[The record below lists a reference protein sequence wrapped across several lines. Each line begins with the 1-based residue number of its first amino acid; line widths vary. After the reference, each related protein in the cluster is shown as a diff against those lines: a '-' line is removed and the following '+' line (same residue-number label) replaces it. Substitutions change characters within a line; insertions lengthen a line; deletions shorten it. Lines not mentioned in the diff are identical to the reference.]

1 MNNERILTKTEFY
14 QVIGYNN
21 TFEVP
26 VDENVISVFISNN
39 AGYLGLISINGQTQ
53 NDGLTLISGRSLYIK
68 GLTDQV
74 LSGKITIKILNLT
87 SYNELQQ
94 VGVLIK
100 RRIK

>member
-1 MNNERILTKTEFY
+1 M
-14 QVIGYNN
+14 QVTGYDN
-21 TFEVP
+21 TFQIP
-26 VDENVISVFISNN
+26 VDENVISVFIANN
-39 AGYLGLISINGQTQ
+39 AGYLGLISINGQNQ

-74 LSGKITIKILNLT
+74 LSGKITVKILNLT